1 MWQRYSGARLTSS
14 IMYGVP
20 GITELA
26 RGDSVDCTPP
36 VLLQEVYHGA
46 PFVNGIRVMEQEWRV
61 AA

>member
-1 MWQRYSGARLTSS
+1 
-14 IMYGVP
+14 MYGVP

-36 VLLQEVYHGA
+36 ELLQEVYHGA